1 MLAAKG
7 ASMGLLDKAKKLLGD
22 HEQQVEQGI
31 DKAADIVDDK
41 TGGKYTEK
49 IDDAADKAKSAVE
62 KLDD

>member
-1 MLAAKG
+1 
-7 ASMGLLDKAKKLLGD
+7 MGLLDKAKKLLGD